1 MSTDSDTELLRASL
15 VLSPYREQIDQL
27 NHILVDL
34 LAKRMEIC
42 RGVARVKC
50 ANNIAMM
57 QPQRVTST
65 LDQMKLLAP
74 SRQLR
79 PEYLAEIFNIII
91 EETCEEERRLMDAI
105 SNSKKEG

>member
-1 MSTDSDTELLRASL
+1 MSTDIEMDFSSANQ
-15 VLSPYREQIDQL
+15 VLGPYREQLDQL
-27 NHILVDL
+27 NHTLVDL

-50 ANNIAMM
+50 ANNISMM

-65 LDQMKLLAP
+65 LDAMKLLAP

-79 PEYLAEIFNIII
+79 PEYLAQIFNIII
-91 EETCEEERRLMDAI
+91 KETCEEEQVVMSAI
-105 SNSKKEG
+105 LGSREED